1 MFFYRIKK
9 IITEIYQLVA
19 TGDFNVRIDR
29 QIQVN
34 AAYLVDILYELC
46 LSQHVTSE
54 TQQSGGTL
62 DLVITSCQAQVTS
75 LRITDPGITDHKLIS
90 CIVDSKRTN
99 VKVRATSC
107 SLSIRLSL
115 LKTKSEQLTLV
126 MNDDG
131 KSKVWKSFSLDTT
144 AVAGLKQRLSR
155 QLEKYFMIAPVHAA
169 AKLLEPRLKDKHDLC
184 PTTLRTKA
192 SKF

>member
-62 DLVITSCQAQVTS
+62 DLVITSCQVQVTS

-99 VKVRATSC
+99 GKVRATSC

-131 KSKVWKSFSLDTT
+131 KSKVWKSFSLVSVD
-144 AVAGLKQRLSR
+144 GLKVPFVKCNCLSSTANSNCYVS
-155 QLEKYFMIAPVHAA
+155 EH
-169 AKLLEPRLKDKHDLC
+169 LC
-184 PTTLRTKA
+184 EVIIWDTLI
-192 SKF
+192 